1 MVVRQAVEADFDSW
15 FAIFQA
21 VAAEGRWIGREL
33 PVDKEEQ
40 RQRFVAAFL
49 DSDGPD
55 HLAVALLA
63 EVDGQAVG
71 HLGLQ
76 SRRGLGDLGMAVAA
90 GWRGRGVGTALMAA
104 AIDWARGQALYK
116 LTLQLWPHN
125 VAALRLYQKFGF
137 HEEGHLIRH
146 YRRRNGELWDA
157 IIMGLVLDT
166 ASPGSPYSEPYTE
179 PYSEPYREPYTEPY
193 SEQYSKPY
201 NEPYREPYREKGAGP
216 IDS

>member
-1 MVVRQAVEADFDSW
+1 METDLVVVRPAAEADFDAW

-33 PVDKEEQ
+33 PVDQEEQ
-40 RQRFVAAFL
+40 RRWFVSAFV
-49 DSDGPD
+49 DVGDPD
-55 HLAVALLA
+55 HLSLALLA

-104 AIDWARGQALYK
+104 AVEWARVQGLYK

-125 VAALRLYQKFGF
+125 RAALRLYQKFGF
-137 HEEGHLIRH
+137 QEEGHLIRH

-166 ASPGSPYSEPYTE
+166 TAPGSPYGS
-179 PYSEPYREPYTEPY
+179 
-193 SEQYSKPY
+193 
-201 NEPYREPYREKGAGP
+201 
-216 IDS
+216 